1 MKSNKMTYVRT
12 FTGQNITLESSVTL
26 TITTQAAADFDIS
39 GIELYFPGR
48 QVQATVARNYPDLKA
63 FADITTVGSGLFKGE
78 WRIDDITIST
88 VEQNVIGGM
97 SITLQTPQ
105 IPSLRTFDPGTHKVS
120 FVITSPL
127 SNRKAPIITYFVTT
141 EAKPSEKN
149 PEIKFIDIS
158 AQKFF
163 KGIIYLDEPKWG
175 IQPVP
180 RPSWNCSLE
189 HSDNGDYW
197 KCCYTINMVTNCS
210 PVAAMKDLGV
220 PALNDKTRFKWH
232 EENPGTAQ
240 WFELR
245 FLDQG
250 GNLIM
255 KERMPDIWYYGFV
268 PDVSFFE
275 KYKQSAGASGEILWE
290 VAGFRTYTK
299 NGVAYDPQ
307 TDQSA
312 HDPKDLVDKEV
323 EISERWPLRLP
334 DRPTGLSCPEMGYG
348 LNNLSIRAI
357 KQDQLNYYTGDIIS
371 IDGSFSLKNS
381 PYAAD
386 SYASLEDLG
395 GYYGT
400 LVERFLNVFIDWG
413 DGTIEPVYGS
423 KYKDPTNIAP
433 YPSYFNL
440 NHKYEHNGYYS
451 IRIYELPSELL
462 QKGGLMED
470 LGAKT
475 GKSPYLAAAK
485 ATLGIYGG
493 QTADTANSL
502 GNQAFDSAY
511 MLYCHHIII
520 NEIEDLDATGKLHLK
535 SIEITGFSG
544 QGTSS
549 SQATVTSCDQGIVA
563 NAKLRYYGSGEI
575 ILSWKVDGVT
585 ITSENKQV
593 PPSERRKWS
602 EENHAW
608 SQPDP
613 IIDSINFTSPL
624 LGVGNIG
631 MRKVVVEASVVT
643 DPKVIGSWAGGK
655 QISKEIEDF
664 LKNSPTTPV
673 PGGPGGPGGPGK
685 PLSGTREETKLA
697 FFLMREDLSQ
707 IFKQS
712 ETMSDISHGVFV
724 AAAKASSGAKA
735 ASSKSGAQEG
745 QMIVGLLSPQ
755 QEAAKGKPAVVYVN
769 EIDPDMLGA
778 YIEADGGQ
786 GTVKVGGPDVESVPK
801 WYKVVQADP
810 AYPCVF
816 HFPVKDG
823 KYFVVQNINPGLGK
837 VKPGVK
843 KETDGKY
850 YGKGTLMLN
859 LTDSASGVTSHPVDN
874 IEINGWI
881 VNDGINVDQG
891 EILVSPGMKIEDL
904 PGMVATL
911 KKLNGTAG
919 DEVKATMDIKVS
931 YNTLR
936 LPDTDSPPGWSGLEE
951 TITPQGDWH
960 AEHQTLAPSLIYWS
974 AFQIKSDDVTIDLD
988 HNYGSAAD
996 ELCGGESGKGWVG
1009 IHLGGKARGIQ
1020 VQKSSAKSPAK
1031 IIPYSLNLLEFEFDA
1046 NNWGIVNSGIC
1057 GEANYPNGF
1066 KKTIGEGWVSV
1077 DSITAHAEKG
1087 TFEASLLGF
1096 KVYVPWLDVEVD
1108 GGDAK
1113 ITSGGGKAAQLAF
1126 IPPKCDPSK
1135 GPVSPNCIVPPKDYG
1150 NVVMKPTIVGFM
1162 STKDAGWGIMTN
1174 TDFEFSDGGVPF
1186 TAIKVNKLFFDMF
1199 GRASFENGLAQPAQ
1213 SVPPPSGGIT
1223 FGLGGT
1229 YTLSSVKVSANV
1241 FPRIGFAFSGNLQIA
1256 KDFGSSTTVEYS
1268 IGRGQDKSYN
1278 AAGPLVAISPIKF
1291 QYGKF
1296 VGYNITPQYKGL
1308 GSSQTPNTHY
1318 QEMLF
1323 ASLDPIGSGIGISDA
1338 MPEGTMLVAGN
1349 AGNTGSGPVD
1359 VYSGSIDLDNLFGM
1373 PIVPSIQAIFRLGYS
1388 KGEDYWLS
1396 YASADHLKIPLYGL
1410 IITKLGGGMGYNF
1423 PSAVFVNKTA
1433 LTATPSMDGTHVYAG
1448 EFGLSSADGFGI
1460 SVDGILTMT
1469 PSPFEVRM
1477 DFVNTNIL
1485 GIKDILKGYF
1495 KYAGSSLDG
1504 QVWTPQPLEVIPGL
1518 SINVPQGS
1526 SGLHFGT
1533 DKWQI
1538 DMGTASKPLQGKVF
1552 FLNANAYYQIGYP
1565 IGYKVGGSVA
1575 LNVNQCLI
1583 VASVDLHASAGAELH
1598 ISPGI
1603 PPHITASVNGNIGFG
1618 GCLAC
1623 AAPCAGFDMGIEL
1636 KGGFPPPELGGC
1648 LSLDFGVKEVK
1659 PCLSLSDLL

>member
-1 MKSNKMTYVRT
+1 MP
-12 FTGQNITLESSVTL
+12 IPVTK
-26 TITTQAAADFDIS
+26 DF
-39 GIELYFPGR
+39 
-48 QVQATVARNYPDLKA
+48 
-63 FADITTVGSGLFKGE
+63 
-78 WRIDDITIST
+78 
-88 VEQNVIGGM
+88 
-97 SITLQTPQ
+97 
-105 IPSLRTFDPGTHKVS
+105 
-120 FVITSPL
+120 
-127 SNRKAPIITYFVTT
+127 
-141 EAKPSEKN
+141 
-149 PEIKFIDIS
+149 
-158 AQKFF
+158 
-163 KGIIYLDEPKWG
+163 
-175 IQPVP
+175 
-180 RPSWNCSLE
+180 
-189 HSDNGDYW
+189 
-197 KCCYTINMVTNCS
+197 
-210 PVAAMKDLGV
+210 GV

-250 GNLIM
+250 GNLII
-255 KERMPDIWYYGFV
+255 KERVSDVWYSISQVGFV
-268 PDVSFFE
+268 LDVSFFE
-275 KYKQSAGASGEILWE
+275 KYKQSAGASGEFLWE

-312 HDPKDLVDKEV
+312 QKPQDLVDKEV

-334 DRPTGLSCPEMGYG
+334 DRPTGLACPDMGYG
-348 LNNLSIRAI
+348 LSSTLSIRAI
-357 KQDQLNYYTGDIIS
+357 KQDQLNYYAGDIIS
-371 IDGSFSLKNS
+371 IDGTFTLKNS

-386 SYASLEDLG
+386 SYQGLDSSYGHG
-395 GYYGT
+395 G
-400 LVERFLNVFIDWG
+400 LLPSRFLNVFIDWG

-423 KYKDPTNIAP
+423 KHTDPTDIAP
-433 YPSYFNL
+433 WPNYLNL

-462 QKGGLMED
+462 QNPGLIED

-485 ATLGIYGG
+485 AITGIEDLGAKIGKSPYLAAAKATPGIYGG
-493 QTADTANSL
+493 QTADKTNSL

-520 NEIEDLDATGKLHLK
+520 NEHEDLDATGKLHLK

-544 QGTSS
+544 QGTGSS
-549 SQATVTSCDQGIVA
+549 LATVTSCDLGITA

-585 ITSENKQV
+585 IASENKQV

-602 EENHAW
+602 EAYHAW
-608 SQPDP
+608 SQPEP

-631 MRKVVVEASVVT
+631 KRKVTVEARVVT
-643 DPKVIGSWAGGK
+643 DPKVIGAWAGGT
-655 QISKEIEDF
+655 QISKEVFESDW
-664 LKNSPTTPV
+664 KNPPV
-673 PGGPGGPGGPGK
+673 PGGPGN
-685 PLSGTREETKLA
+685 PLTWQRAETKLA
-697 FFLMREDLSQ
+697 FLLPQEGL
-707 IFKQS
+707 S
-712 ETMSDISHGVFV
+712 ETLRDISGGLF
-724 AAAKASSGAKA
+724 AAAKPSADSSGAA
-735 ASSKSGAQEG
+735 LKSGAQEG

-755 QEAAKGKPAVVYVN
+755 KEAAKGMPAVVYVN
-769 EIDPDMLGA
+769 EIYPDMLGA
-778 YIEADGGQ
+778 YMEADGGQ
-786 GTVKVGGPDVESVPK
+786 GTVKVGGPDVESAPK
-801 WYKVVQADP
+801 WYNVVQADP

-874 IEINGWI
+874 IEINGWV
-881 VNDGINVDQG
+881 VNDGIKVDQG
-891 EILVSPGMKIEDL
+891 EILVSPGMTIEDL

-936 LPDTDSPPGWSGLEE
+936 LYDDSTPGWSGLEE

-974 AFQIKSDDVTIDLD
+974 SFQIKSNDVTIDLD

-996 ELCGGESGKGWVG
+996 KLCGGESGKGWVG
-1009 IHLGGKARGIQ
+1009 IHLGGKVSGMQAL
-1020 VQKSSAKSPAK
+1020 KSSAKSPAK

-1087 TFEASLLGF
+1087 TFDASLLGF
-1096 KVYVPWLDVEVD
+1096 KVYVPWLAVEVD

-1113 ITSGGGKAAQLAF
+1113 ITSGGGKAAELAF

-1135 GPVSPNCIVPPKDYG
+1135 GPVSPTCIVPPLNYG
-1150 NVVMKPTIVGFM
+1150 NIVMKPTIVGFM

-1229 YTLSSVKVSANV
+1229 YTLSSVNVSAKV
-1241 FPRIGFAFSGNLQIA
+1241 FPRIDFAFGGNLQIA
-1256 KDFGSSTTVEYS
+1256 TDFGSSTTVGYS
-1268 IGRGQDKSYN
+1268 IGRGQDKKYN
-1278 AAGPLVAISPIKF
+1278 AAGPLVAISPIKY
-1291 QYGKF
+1291 QYGNF
-1296 VGYNITPQYKGL
+1296 VSYTITPQYNGL

-1318 QEMLF
+1318 QKDMLF
-1323 ASLDPIGSGIGISDA
+1323 ASIDPITSGIGISDA

-1349 AGNTGSGPVD
+1349 PGNSGSGPVD

-1373 PIVPSIQAIFRLGYS
+1373 PIVPSIHAIFRLGYS
-1388 KGEDYWLS
+1388 NGDDYWLS
-1396 YASADHLKIPLYGL
+1396 YASAPNLSIPLYGL
-1410 IITKLGGGMGYNF
+1410 IIKKLGGGMGYNF

-1460 SVDGILTMT
+1460 SVDGILTMK

-1504 QVWTPQPLEVIPGL
+1504 LVWTPQPLEVIPGL

-1538 DMGTASKPLQGKVF
+1538 DMGTASNPLHGKVF

-1575 LNVNQCLI
+1575 LNVKSCLI
-1583 VASVDLHASAGAELH
+1583 LASVDLHASAGADLH
-1598 ISPGI
+1598 IKPGI
-1603 PPHITASVNGNIGFG
+1603 PPHITASVSGNIGFG

-1623 AAPCAGFDMGIEL
+1623 AGPCAGFDMGIEL
-1636 KGGFPPPELGGC
+1636 TGGFPPPELGGC
-1648 LSLDFGVKEVK
+1648 LSLDFGLKEVK
-1659 PCLSLSDLL
+1659 PCLSLSDLY